1 MGLTLSSILLSSEFE
16 RTARYCLAVFL
27 THFSYFSRYWRG
39 GCMYLA
45 ISLFGTAGTES
56 KWQVQGRSILEFSLS
71 MAKRRR
77 KKKKKRRTNKLGP
90 NILPILQ
97 GSFQI
102 HLQAKLILPPSSAAF
117 PQVYFSTS
125 LISFISVIFF
135 HTPVLLPRAINLP
148 RRQESSQS
156 FFFPPPV
163 TQHSLC
169 HITNPSKQVQ

>member
-1 MGLTLSSILLSSEFE
+1 MGPTLSSILLSSEFK
-16 RTARYCLAVFL
+16 RRARYCLAVFL

-45 ISLFGTAGTES
+45 ISLFGIAGTES

-77 KKKKKRRTNKLGP
+77 KKKRTNKLGP
-90 NILPILQ
+90 NTLPILQ

-135 HTPVLLPRAINLP
+135 LYTC
-148 RRQESSQS
+148 SSPQGYKPPQNTRV
-156 FFFPPPV
+156 FTIFLFPTTCDPA
-163 TQHSLC
+163 
-169 HITNPSKQVQ
+169 